1 MMFDFAALPR
11 EKRAKLLLST
21 VVPRPIAWVTT
32 QDDTGRVNAAAFSFF
47 NVLSS
52 EPPVV
57 GLGIA
62 PRAGAEKHTAANIRA
77 GGGFV
82 VNLVNAELAQ
92 AMNITAADF
101 DLGIDEL
108 AMAGLGAAPSAHVAP
123 PRIAQA
129 PVALECTVL
138 QITDLPGGAMI
149 VLGQVQALHI
159 DETKM
164 LDVERCWVDTPALD
178 LIGRMHGGGWY
189 AYTRA
194 PAVFEMPRVGPEA
207 VTPPAAR
214 EG

>member
-1 MMFDFAALPR
+1 M
-11 EKRAKLLLST
+11 
-21 VVPRPIAWVTT
+21 
-32 QDDTGRVNAAAFSFF
+32 
-47 NVLSS
+47 
-52 EPPVV
+52 
-57 GLGIA
+57 
-62 PRAGAEKHTAANIRA
+62 EKHTAANIRA

-108 AMAGLGAAPSAHVAP
+108 AMAGLSAAPSAHVAP
-123 PRIAQA
+123 PRIAEA

-164 LDVERCWVDTPALD
+164 LDVERCWVDTP
-178 LIGRMHGGGWY
+178 RW
-189 AYTRA
+189 T
-194 PAVFEMPRVGPEA
+194 
-207 VTPPAAR
+207 
-214 EG
+214 